1 MFNLIVK
8 YNAWS
13 NGRDEFPIS
22 RILEFTESGLAS
34 SFKED
39 GILLVEKLIKLPTL
53 FLEETSGRED
63 QLARVGQINRARIN
77 RDDLAIEFSYDQSIP
92 PILNSHLELM
102 KADLGIHD
110 FEFTRTHWAVK
121 DFDLYKSLLVNA
133 KPVRSSPKVFS
144 LPQHEVIEPTLVSAM
159 MPFEMSFNAVYEA
172 LKETSRLAGLRCRR
186 ADDIWENPAV
196 IQDVVSLI
204 DKSRVVIADCTHR
217 NPNVFYEI
225 GIAHTLGREVIL
237 ITQNESDVPF
247 DLRHLRYIKYLNN
260 QEGLAKLS
268 EVIQARLEAITR

>member
-172 LKETSRLAGLRCRR
+172 LKEASRLAGLRCRR

-196 IQDVVSLI
+196 IQGVVSLI
-204 DKSRVVIADCTHR
+204 DKSRVVIADCTNR

-268 EVIQARLEAITR
+268 ELLQARLETIAQ

>member
-8 YNAWS
+8 YNPWS

-22 RILEFTESGLAS
+22 RILEFTEPGLAG

-63 QLARVGQINRARIN
+63 QMARVGQINRARIN
-77 RDDLAIEFSYDQSIP
+77 QNDLAIEFSYDQSIP
-92 PILNSHLELM
+92 PIPNSHLELM

-121 DFDLYKSLLVNA
+121 EFDLYKSLLVNS
-133 KPVRSSPKVFS
+133 KPVRLSPKVFS
-144 LPQHEVIEPTLVSAM
+144 LPQYETIIPTLVSAM
-159 MPFEMSFNAVYEA
+159 MPFEMNFNAVYEA
-172 LKETSRLAGLRCRR
+172 LKEASKLSGLHCRR
-186 ADDIWENPAV
+186 ADDIWENPEV

-204 DKSRVVIADCTHR
+204 DKSRIVIADCTNR

-268 EVIQARLEAITR
+268 ELLQARLEAITQ

>member
-1 MFNLIVK
+1 M
-8 YNAWS
+8 
-13 NGRDEFPIS
+13 
-22 RILEFTESGLAS
+22 AS
-34 SFKED
+34 SFKKD
-39 GILLVEKLIKLPTL
+39 GIHLVEKLIKLPTQ

-144 LPQHEVIEPTLVSAM
+144 LPQHEVIESTLVSAM

-172 LKETSRLAGLRCRR
+172 LKEASRLAGLRCRR
-186 ADDIWENPAV
+186 VDDIWENPAV

-204 DKSRVVIADCTHR
+204 DKSRVIIGDCTNR

-268 EVIQARLEAITR
+268 ELLRARLEIITQ